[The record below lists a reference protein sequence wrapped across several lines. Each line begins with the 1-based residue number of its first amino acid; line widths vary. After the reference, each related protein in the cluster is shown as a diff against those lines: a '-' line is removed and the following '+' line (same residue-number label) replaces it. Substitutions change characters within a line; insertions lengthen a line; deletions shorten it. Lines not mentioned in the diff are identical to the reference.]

1 MAAFTT
7 SKPEVIVT
15 APPKEKGETVEEEN
29 TKKQEEASE
38 KTETSLHPPFIDKR
52 ECYPKHKKRK

>member
-15 APPKEKGETVEEEN
+15 APPKEKGETVEEN
-29 TKKQEEASE
+29 TKKQGEASE